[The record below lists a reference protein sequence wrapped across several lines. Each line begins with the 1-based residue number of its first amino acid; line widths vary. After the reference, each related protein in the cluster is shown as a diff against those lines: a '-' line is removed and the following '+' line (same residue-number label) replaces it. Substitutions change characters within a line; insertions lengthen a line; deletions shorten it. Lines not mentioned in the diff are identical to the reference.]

1 MLSFPLAD
9 FVLEK
14 GKNMEKQY
22 KKGFIAT
29 LPSIL
34 GIIICLLVAPILI
47 MNLTI
52 VVKSYINP
60 DKVPDFFGIKPFV
73 VATGSMETAIY
84 GGDLVVTKTVNPAEL
99 KVRDIISFKDG
110 NSVVTHRI
118 IQLTE
123 KDGQP
128 AFITKGDANN
138 VEDGNPVTYEQVEG
152 VFVFKVRGLGDLAMF
167 MQTQVGMIV
176 FIGIPLCGFI
186 IYDAIRRRRAEQ
198 EARYREQRARAQ
210 QTRNF

>member
-1 MLSFPLAD
+1 MDQRYEKSFGKKLLS
-9 FVLEK
+9 V
-14 GKNMEKQY
+14 
-22 KKGFIAT
+22 
-29 LPSIL
+29 L
-34 GIIICLLVAPILI
+34 GIVACVLLVPVLI

-52 VVKSYINP
+52 VIKSYVNP
-60 DKVPDFFGIKPFV
+60 DQVPDFFGIKPFM
-73 VATGSMETAIY
+73 VATGSMEPAIY